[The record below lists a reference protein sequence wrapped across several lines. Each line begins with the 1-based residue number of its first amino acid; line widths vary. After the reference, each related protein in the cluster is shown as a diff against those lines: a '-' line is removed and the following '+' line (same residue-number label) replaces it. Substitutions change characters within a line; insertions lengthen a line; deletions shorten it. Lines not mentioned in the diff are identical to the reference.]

1 MAQPIKETPVLRGD
15 DVRRFVERMNETRVE
30 SDEKKQ
36 RRLANYKLAMSIL
49 EDK

>member
-30 SDEKKQ
+30 SDEKNNAGWLIISWQ
-36 RRLANYKLAMSIL
+36 
-49 EDK
+49 